1 MTAKEQIF
9 QEAINLPW
17 TFPFTIFFMKSSLK
31 VKDKE
36 ILEKSENEEVA
47 KEKTVKLYVRS
58 LEDKPNLDFIKTTYD
73 ITLDSYSRFG
83 TSTISLSFTSF
94 LLLC

>member
-1 MTAKEQIF
+1 
-9 QEAINLPW
+9 
-17 TFPFTIFFMKSSLK
+17 MKSSLK

-58 LEDKPNLDFIKTTYD
+58 LEDKPMKRKKEDYKIN
-73 ITLDSYSRFG
+73 
-83 TSTISLSFTSF
+83 
-94 LLLC
+94 

>member
-1 MTAKEQIF
+1 
-9 QEAINLPW
+9 
-17 TFPFTIFFMKSSLK
+17 MKSSLK

-58 LEDKPNLDFIKTTYD
+58 LETNFANVRRFYSFAQRKAVTLISFIRA
-73 ITLDSYSRFG
+73 LAEFFG
-83 TSTISLSFTSF
+83 TYLFMNNS
-94 LLLC
+94 

>member
-58 LEDKPNLDFIKTTYD
+58 LEDKPMKRKKEDYKIN
-73 ITLDSYSRFG
+73 
-83 TSTISLSFTSF
+83 
-94 LLLC
+94 